1 MTTTLFKYSWLSR
14 EKQFSAFTNGVL
26 LDFWGLREEG
36 EFIGVDGA
44 KIRYVHWRSPS
55 HNKALVIASGRS
67 ESYVKY
73 PEVAFDFF
81 HSGYDVFLLDHRG
94 QGLSDRLLEDT
105 QKGHV
110 EKFSDYIDDFSTFVD
125 TIVLP
130 FQYQHY
136 FALAHSMGGA
146 ILAGYLLKQ
155 AHVFKAAALSAPM
168 FGIKLPIPRWV
179 ANFLVNRAE
188 QSQSERNNYAVSTGK
203 WFPLPFILNVL
214 THSHERYRRYLRY
227 YADFPELRLG
237 GPTYHWM
244 GESLKMGDWLIE
256 HAGEINTPLLVLEA
270 EHDKVVDNQ
279 ELRAFCERYSQSRTR
294 EEKQKLPLV
303 IEGAHHEILFEI
315 DKLRSQALNEIC
327 EFYDKHLF

>member
-1 MTTTLFKYSWLSR
+1 MTTTLLKYSWLSR

-26 LDFWGLREEG
+26 LDFWGQREEG
-36 EFIGVDGA
+36 EFVGVDGA

-81 HSGYDVFLLDHRG
+81 HSGYDIFLLDHRG

-130 FQYQHY
+130 FQYPHY

-155 AHVFKAAALSAPM
+155 THVFKAAALSAPM

-179 ANFLVNRAE
+179 ANFF
-188 QSQSERNNYAVSTGK
+188 S
-203 WFPLPFILNVL
+203 
-214 THSHERYRRYLRY
+214 
-227 YADFPELRLG
+227 
-237 GPTYHWM
+237 
-244 GESLKMGDWLIE
+244 
-256 HAGEINTPLLVLEA
+256 
-270 EHDKVVDNQ
+270 
-279 ELRAFCERYSQSRTR
+279 
-294 EEKQKLPLV
+294 
-303 IEGAHHEILFEI
+303 
-315 DKLRSQALNEIC
+315 
-327 EFYDKHLF
+327 